1 MYRAAST
8 GSSMACPARS
18 ARILVFIGVSVTAA
32 LYGWASNSV
41 TAQPVERGT
50 ISNRQP
56 ELLARTLAPL
66 KATSANQRQI
76 YFVGFAGYG
85 RQAVFKREVLAVRQ
99 LFDDRF
105 GTKER
110 SVALVNHP
118 STVKEIPLASVGDL
132 DGVLQHVGKLMDARR
147 DTLFLFLSSHGERG
161 IVAVEMPGIALT
173 QVRPEHLKRMLDRS
187 GIKRRVVVVSSC
199 HSGSFIPALADPN
212 TLVITASRADR
223 NSFGCEDRRQWTYFG
238 DAYFNQALRQNASFR
253 RAFDRAREL
262 IAAWEAEER
271 LTPSLPQIA
280 GGEAL
285 RELD

>member
-1 MYRAAST
+1 MYRTAPT

-18 ARILVFIGVSVTAA
+18 ARIVVFIGVSVTAA

-41 TAQPVERGT
+41 TAQPVERAA
-50 ISNRQP
+50 ISNGQP

-118 STVKEIPLASVGDL
+118 STVKEIPLASVGNL

-161 IVAVEMPGIALT
+161 IVAVEMPGLALT

-238 DAYFNQALRQNASFR
+238 DAYFNQALRQDASFR

-262 IAAWEAEER
+262 IAAWEAQER

-285 RELD
+285 RDLD